1 MTYKLKNLLFPLQ
14 QVKSEGGKGMF
25 IQKDGNVLM
34 ASALGVRHAGWGF
47 VPFIITDHR
56 RTVSQ
61 IITNY

>member
-1 MTYKLKNLLFPLQ
+1 VTYKLNDLPFPSK

-34 ASALGVRHAGWGF
+34 ASTLDVRHAGWGF

-61 IITNY
+61 IITNF